1 MKYLNRNESILK
13 MATGKYV
20 LHLGAVG
27 FTDLEVN
34 DRVKNFNKTLHY
46 KLSAIADVI
55 GVDYSANVIR
65 ELEKVNITNIKYGD
79 VEKLQDLNI
88 EGKFDLIIIGD
99 LIEHLSNPG
108 LMLEGIK
115 RFCDENTII
124 LITTP
129 NAFGLP
135 SFIRYLINRFKE
147 GEEHVIGFNFF
158 NISNLLKRYQLQVQT
173 MATCYQDKAT
183 SYGLFFHGGK
193 LFFNCFPK
201 LGGTIFLLVKLGL

>member
-65 ELEKVNITNIKYGD
+65 ELEKANITNIKS
-79 VEKLQDLNI
+79 EL
-88 EGKFDLIIIGD
+88 
-99 LIEHLSNPG
+99 
-108 LMLEGIK
+108 
-115 RFCDENTII
+115 
-124 LITTP
+124 
-129 NAFGLP
+129 
-135 SFIRYLINRFKE
+135 
-147 GEEHVIGFNFF
+147 
-158 NISNLLKRYQLQVQT
+158 
-173 MATCYQDKAT
+173 
-183 SYGLFFHGGK
+183 
-193 LFFNCFPK
+193 
-201 LGGTIFLLVKLGL
+201 